1 MAAHRHPVGF
11 EFSVEMGIF
20 QTTFLDLKKKKTK
33 KTQSTKQN
41 HPILRDPA
49 PAFVVQSL
57 LCFAVQQNKYIL
69 EVLHKARKLMKGAPE
84 VTVFPSSMYLGV
96 FQRLWM
102 VS

>member
-20 QTTFLDLKKKKTK
+20 QTAFLDFKEKKNQPNKTIP
-33 KTQSTKQN
+33 SLE
-41 HPILRDPA
+41 ILLLHL
-49 PAFVVQSL
+49 VVQCL

-69 EVLHKARKLMKGAPE
+69 EVLHKARNLMKRAPE